1 MEYAIS
7 IKLTEK
13 QYHVF
18 KEIGRT
24 EYRTIGNAITM
35 LIAIGLDFYLVDN
48 HVTVRKAEQD
58 REPGVGEYQH
68 YSDEELNE
76 IISTLPLNQ

>member
-35 LIAIGLDFYLVDN
+35 LIAFGLDIYLVD
-48 HVTVRKAEQD
+48 HRVAVRKAEQD
-58 REPGVGEYQH
+58 REPDEGEYQY
-68 YSDEELNE
+68 YSDKELNE